1 AGPELGDVEV
11 EVARIAEQAVAVE
24 RFLMLE
30 EQVVV
35 LPEPALPSGAL
46 RGRRGQ
52 AGVGMELLLHLAV
65 AAAVERKVSEHEL
78 HVRARAQEAAQVAE
92 GVAARRPLE
101 AGELD
106 EAEGRLGRA

>member
-1 AGPELGDVEV
+1 GGVVEAGPDIGEVEV

-24 RFLMLE
+24 RLLMLE

-46 RGRRGQ
+46 RGRRGL

-65 AAAVERKVSEHEL
+65 TPAVERKVTEHEL
-78 HVRARAQEAAQVAE
+78 HVPPPAHQAAHAAQA
-92 GVAARRPLE
+92 PPPPPTLT
-101 AGELD
+101 
-106 EAEGRLGRA
+106 